1 MALALVDCESFY
13 ASCERIFRPDLK
25 HTPIVVLSNND
36 GCVIARSN
44 EAKKMGIGMGV
55 PWFKVKKSFLSQ
67 GGQVFSSNF
76 TFYGDMSARVMN
88 ILEGFVP
95 EIEIYSIDEAFLG
108 LDTLKEYYNLYEFG
122 CHIRSL
128 VKQWTGVPVRI
139 GIAPTKTLTKIALN
153 EAKRINVKTK
163 VHQISTT
170 QEIREALRNTPIQDV
185 WGVGRRLSEHLN
197 QAKINNALQLADID
211 PNYIKRKFS
220 IVLER
225 TVRELRG
232 QRCIDIESNVSA
244 KKQIVVSRSFGTRIK
259 DLKNL
264 RPIVSNFAVR
274 AAEKLRNEKQK
285 CSQVSVF
292 VRTSLFSNHKPQHT
306 GYKTIELL
314 TPTNDTRDILIAAK
328 KALLPIFRPN
338 YDYAKAG
345 ILLSRFT
352 NETTKQYSL
361 FKDPE
366 EPKGNSKFM
375 EYIDQLNNYETQIYF
390 ASQNTKKWSPMKQ
403 NMTSPKYTTNWYELP
418 IANLVKKI
426 NSYQ

>member
-25 HTPIVVLSNND
+25 HVPIVVLSNND
-36 GCVIARSN
+36 GCVIARST

-55 PWFKVKKSFLSQ
+55 PWFKVKDSFLSQ
-67 GGQVFSSNF
+67 GGKVFSSNF

-95 EIEIYSIDEAFLG
+95 EVEVYSIDEAFLG
-108 LDTLKEYYNLYEFG
+108 LDSLEEHYNLYDFS
-122 CHIRSL
+122 CHIRGL
-128 VKQWTGVPVRI
+128 IKQWTGVPVRI

-153 EAKRINVKTK
+153 EAKRINVPTK
-163 VHQISTT
+163 VHQISTVK
-170 QEIREALRNTPIQDV
+170 QIREALKNTPVRDV
-185 WGVGRRLSEHLN
+185 WGVGRRLGEHLN
-197 QAKINNALQLADID
+197 QAKITNALQLADVD
-211 PNYIKRKFS
+211 PRYIKRKFS
-220 IVLER
+220 VVLER

-232 QRCIDIESNVSA
+232 QRCLGIENNTAA
-244 KKQIVVSRSFGTRIK
+244 KKQIVVSRSFGTK
-259 DLKNL
+259 VTDLKTL

-292 VRTSLFSNHKPQHT
+292 VRTSPFSDHKPQHT
-306 GYKTIELL
+306 GYKTIEFS

-328 KALLPIFRPN
+328 KSLLPIFKPG

-345 ILLSRFT
+345 ILLSRFS
-352 NETTKQYSL
+352 NEATRQYSL
-361 FKDPE
+361 FKDPN
-366 EPKGNSKFM
+366 EPKENSKFM
-375 EYIDQLNNYETQIYF
+375 KYIDELNAYEIQIYF

-418 IANLVKKI
+418 IANKEKT
-426 NSYQ
+426 